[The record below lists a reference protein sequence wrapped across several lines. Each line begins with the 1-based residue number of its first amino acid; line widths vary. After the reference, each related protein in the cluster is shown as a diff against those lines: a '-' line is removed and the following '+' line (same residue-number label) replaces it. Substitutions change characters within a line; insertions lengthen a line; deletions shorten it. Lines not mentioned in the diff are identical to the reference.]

1 MILEDPF
8 DDPPDLPIPDRS
20 PEPTR
25 EQLDVSVAPLTWT
38 LLVPLFLT
46 AHALQSGRIGADEAI
61 NDTEGKESEELE
73 EILNEKEAKTRAIL
87 LEMVRDK
94 LRYPWTPVPM

>member
-8 DDPPDLPIPDRS
+8 DDPPDLPVPDRS

-38 LLVPLFLT
+38 HTGLM
-46 AHALQSGRIGADEAI
+46 G
-61 NDTEGKESEELE
+61 
-73 EILNEKEAKTRAIL
+73 
-87 LEMVRDK
+87 
-94 LRYPWTPVPM
+94 